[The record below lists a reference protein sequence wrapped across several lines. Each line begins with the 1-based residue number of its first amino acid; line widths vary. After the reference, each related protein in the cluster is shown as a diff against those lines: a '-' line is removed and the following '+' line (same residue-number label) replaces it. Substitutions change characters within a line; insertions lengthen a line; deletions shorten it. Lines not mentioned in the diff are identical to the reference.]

1 MLLACQNR
9 SQLVAGAIEVA
20 RRKAGSVLNEHGEM
34 VTSDCAIGAN
44 GS

>member
-20 RRKAGSVLNEHGEM
+20 RRKAGAVLNEHGEM